1 MPWLEDP
8 LRRQV
13 HDFERVLNAYYPT
26 VTDVR
31 LRGPWRLALKALSGW
46 RYHTRFNRFPFEL
59 AALHRLVAYQRPET
73 SGF

>member
-1 MPWLEDP
+1 MPWLGDP
-8 LRRQV
+8 LRRRV
-13 HDFERVLNAYYPT
+13 HEFERVLNAYYPT

-31 LRGPWRLALKALSGW
+31 LREPWRWVLKALSGW
-46 RYHTRFNRFPFEL
+46 RYHLRCHRFPIEL